1 MPILHERF
9 VMVVEP
15 GTRFASYIH
24 PLSSDIKLTS
34 VKMANIM
41 AAVYAAKIKFAKENG
56 EVNWDV
62 VRINIILTV
71 KEVIVEFFEG

>member
-1 MPILHERF
+1 MPVLNKTLTYTF
-9 VMVVEP
+9 VP
-15 GTRFASYIH
+15 GTKFASYTH
-24 PLSSDIKLTS
+24 LLSSDIKQTS

-41 AAVYAAKIKFAKENG
+41 AAVYAAKIKFVQEYD

-71 KEVIVEFFEG
+71 KEVIVEFYEG